1 MKVSNTHIYIYVTF
15 LYSFIID
22 LKFLADRLLGNA
34 YHSWVRTIVRN
45 THSAGYQN
53 KAPVKGIGT
62 NEGENE
68 LLYFLNQQRPLQ
80 RLLFSATMTDNPRK
94 LALLNIFNPQVVRVG
109 QQEQMEEGR
118 EEGLTNSVVDDVDD
132 GEMVSQGMPD
142 MKEEGK
148 KDLRSPH
155 EAKAERNANTEVIAQ
170 SEYNLPSTLIEYKC
184 VTETSKRPLLLLSIL
199 FEATGIISNGL
210 YDFSFPE
217 QSSNMCIIFSS
228 SLAST
233 HRLCRLLQLVNRQHE
248 VESDISSSSY
258 TFGGKVC
265 EMSRA
270 VDKQNRQRVMSEAA
284 EGKVRLLIATDHM
297 SRGIDLP
304 NVTLVINYDPPRQAK
319 TYVHRVGRT
328 ARANR
333 QGWAITMLK
342 NGQTKEFKKMRGSI
356 SGKDKVGSL
365 SMIAAGEQVLGAYKA
380 ALSLLP
386 KVVAL
391 EEEGTLKHYG
401 DLYGLL

>member
-62 NEGENE
+62 NEGGNE

-109 QQEQMEEGR
+109 QQQQKEEGG
-118 EEGLTNSVVDDVDD
+118 EEGLSNSMVDE
-132 GEMVSQGMPD
+132 GEMVSQGTPG

-148 KDLRSPH
+148 KYLRSPH

-170 SEYNLPSTLIEYKC
+170 SEYNLPSTLSEYKC

-217 QSSNMCIIFSS
+217 QSSNICIIFSS

-248 VESDISSSSY
+248 MDSNTPSSSY
-258 TFGGKVC
+258 IFGGKVC